1 MERHFNGDGS
11 EVYKDMKIHKKF
23 PYQTKPLIVAEV
35 ASVKDLISFMLLS
48 LKGS

>member
-1 MERHFNGDGS
+1 MERHFNGDRS

-35 ASVKDLISFMLLS
+35 ASVKVVLL
-48 LKGS
+48 KCCTI